1 MSRFSRVFFVAVA
14 KIVGRVQIQI
24 ILYLLKLSLPGP
36 APPPPAP
43 LESPKKRK
51 RSVRPQPAVPV
62 LTLEDH
68 LEVFMDKLSMWQL
81 VASLDLSG
89 KLRDTKDERDWM
101 QIFCED
107 IIEPQYVSC
116 PLCKSYQTDSGPQI
130 RYKAVLPDQCA
141 TLRSKVFPQ
150 PFSDRASS
158 PATERSTSP
167 EAANPP
173 EKLSRAQSTS
183 RQHSPALSTASGRSN
198 TTKSQAATLSRS
210 RSLSISLEQERREK
224 ERAGSVGVNKKRVL
238 NREVSMSRVF
248 KSKPKMQRTESKK
261 ELTAGQGKEK
271 AGGKTNSRD
280 VGVTLVEETPVKPR
294 ARSCSQSQVQSQ
306 VNSQPAGSQRQATG
320 RSASSSYK
328 AGGLFVLGRSK
339 MGDEETLE
347 DSEEIWQLH
356 SSPDVLLLNPEPRKG
371 GGGSVFGGMMSDVD
385 EDDEDGDFRM
395 LTPSKPSRRSA
406 VHP

>member
-1 MSRFSRVFFVAVA
+1 MERRE
-14 KIVGRVQIQI
+14 VQIQI

-36 APPPPAP
+36 APPPPPP

-51 RSVRPQPAVPV
+51 RSARPQPAVPV

-81 VASLDLSG
+81 VATLDLSG
-89 KLRDTKDERDWM
+89 KLCDTKEECDWM

-107 IIEPQYVSC
+107 IIEPQ
-116 PLCKSYQTDSGPQI
+116 
-130 RYKAVLPDQCA
+130 YKAVLPDQCA

-150 PFSDRASS
+150 PLSDRASS
-158 PATERSTSP
+158 PATERSASP
-167 EAANPP
+167 ETANPP
-173 EKLSRAQSTS
+173 QKLSRAPSTS

-198 TTKSQAATLSRS
+198 TTKPRTATLARS

-248 KSKPKMQRTESKK
+248 KSKPKIQRTESKK
-261 ELTAGQGKEK
+261 ELAVGQEKEK
-271 AGGKTNSRD
+271 AGGKTSSRD
-280 VGVTLVEETPVKPR
+280 MGVTLVEETPVKPR
-294 ARSCSQSQVQSQ
+294 ARSCSQSQVQLQ
-306 VNSQPAGSQRQATG
+306 MNSQPTGSQRQATG
-320 RSASSSYK
+320 RSASSSFRT
-328 AGGLFVLGRSK
+328 GSLFGSARSK
-339 MGDEETLE
+339 LGDEDPFE

-395 LTPSKPSRRSA
+395 MTPSKPSRRSA
-406 VHP
+406 VLS